1 MKREIRKND
10 IFLLVGI
17 LICAAGLYF
26 YQSKKDAESNAQ
38 LVIKVK
44 GEIIKTCSMEEN
56 QDFWLPGKTNQVSV
70 HDGKVSMKEADCP
83 DQICVN
89 HIPIYRNHESIIC
102 LPNQVVLEIVNGEE
116 SEVDAVTN

>member
-26 YQSKKDAESNAQ
+26 YQLKKDAESNAQ

-44 GEIIKTCSMEEN
+44 GEIIKTCSIEEN

>member
-26 YQSKKDAESNAQ
+26 YQLKKDAESNAQ